1 MPDDQHDL
9 PALPVPS
16 ASSRALS
23 HEQQSESDK
32 LLWIAGRVKTLLS
45 SFYDPREDE
54 ALEEAVLDDWIAI
67 LEGQPRRYVQEACVA
82 YLADP
87 PRTKGG
93 SPRRP
98 IPGDILAL
106 ARRFQAR
113 DLPRSQEVEAK
124 PAPQGM
130 RCTPERATE
139 MLMEAGFLTASQAE
153 ERLAHIR
160 AGRDT
165 GSLLAFP
172 VKRVQRSGEE

>member
-1 MPDDQHDL
+1 MPDDL
-9 PALPVPS
+9 PALP
-16 ASSRALS
+16 ASPASLTALS
-23 HEQQSESDK
+23 PEQRRER

-113 DLPRSQEVEAK
+113 DLPQEQS
-124 PAPQGM
+124 APTKAETP
-130 RCTPERATE
+130 RERVSPERATE
-139 MLMEAGFLTASQAE
+139 MLLEAGFLTKGQADA
-153 ERLAHIR
+153 RLAEIR
-160 AGRDT
+160 AGREC

-172 VKRVQRSGEE
+172 IKRVQRSGDE

>member
-1 MPDDQHDL
+1 MPDDL
-9 PALPVPS
+9 PTLPVSP
-16 ASSRALS
+16 ASSRGLS
-23 HEQQSESDK
+23 LEQRSESDK

-67 LEGQPRRYVQEACVA
+67 LEDQPRRYVQEACVA

-113 DLPRSQEVEAK
+113 DLPQTHA
-124 PAPQGM
+124 APTQDEPP
-130 RCTPERATE
+130 RERVSPERATE
-139 MLMEAGFLTASQAE
+139 MLLEAGFLTPTQAE
-153 ERLAHIR
+153 ERMAHIR
-160 AGRDT
+160 AGRDC

>member
-1 MPDDQHDL
+1 MPDDL
-9 PALPVPS
+9 PALPAS
-16 ASSRALS
+16 TASSTALS
-23 HEQQSESDK
+23 PEQRRER

-113 DLPRSQEVEAK
+113 DLPQAK
-124 PAPQGM
+124 AAPAQAEPP
-130 RCTPERATE
+130 RERVSPERATE
-139 MLMEAGFLTASQAE
+139 MLREAGFLTEEQARARFDE
-153 ERLAHIR
+153 IR
-160 AGRDT
+160 KGRDT
-165 GSLLAFP
+165 GSLLPFP
-172 VKRVQRSGEE
+172 VKRVQRSGDE